1 MILTTKPDWRREGR
15 DWPNREASR
24 LVRAGGFLW
33 HVQVMGTGPTLLLL
47 HGAGAATH
55 SYRDLAPLLA
65 RDFTVVCPDLPG
77 HGFTETPPADG
88 LSLPGMVRAL
98 DALLTVLN
106 LAPHAAV
113 AHSAGAAVALRLRLQ
128 GRIGEGGVIAL
139 NGALRPFPGAAG
151 HIFPTLAKLLV
162 LNPLAIQ
169 MFAWRA
175 AMPGAVAKL
184 IEGTGSYID
193 PLGLKAYSALFATT
207 GHVAGALGM
216 MANWN
221 LQPLLADL
229 PRLPAPLTLIVGE
242 KDLAVPP
249 DVADEVK
256 ARVPHART
264 IVLPGLGH
272 LAHEEAPGQIAA
284 LVREALLRDTP
295 VNDIAPAP
303 LKASPQ
309 SIPNARVRTGS

>member
-15 DWPNREASR
+15 DWPNRDASR
-24 LVRAGGFLW
+24 FVRAGGILW
-33 HVQVMGTGPTLLLL
+33 HVQVMGAGPTLLLL

-65 RDFTVVCPDLPG
+65 QDFTVICPDLPG

-98 DALLTVLN
+98 DALLTALN
-106 LAPHAAV
+106 ANPYAAV
-113 AHSAGAAVALRLRLQ
+113 AHSAGAAIALRLRLQ
-128 GRIGEGGVIAL
+128 GRIGEGGVVAL
-139 NGALRPFPGAAG
+139 NGALRPFPGAAA

-162 LNPLAIQ
+162 LNPLAVQ

-175 AMPGAVAKL
+175 GMSGAVAKL

-193 PLGLKAYSALFATT
+193 PPGLKAYSALFATT

-216 MANWN
+216 MAGWD

-229 PRLPAPLTLIVGE
+229 HKLPAPLTLIVGE
-242 KDLAVPP
+242 DDLAVPP

-256 ARVPHART
+256 ARVPHARKT
-264 IVLPGLGH
+264 ALPGLGH

-284 LVREALLRDTP
+284 LVREALLRETSIS
-295 VNDIAPAP
+295 DIGAA
-303 LKASPQ
+303 A
-309 SIPNARVRTGS
+309 A

>member
-1 MILTTKPDWRREGR
+1 MGATKPDWRREGR
-15 DWPNREASR
+15 DWPNRQASR
-24 LVRAGGFLW
+24 FVRAGGFLW

-65 RDFTVVCPDLPG
+65 RNFTVICPDLPG
-77 HGFTETPPADG
+77 HGFTETPTAGG

-98 DALLTVLN
+98 DALLTALN
-106 LAPHAAV
+106 AEPYAAV
-113 AHSAGAAVALRLRLQ
+113 AHSAGAAIALRLRLQ
-128 GRIGEGGVIAL
+128 GRIGEGGVVAL
-139 NGALRPFPGAAG
+139 NGALRPFPGAAA

-162 LNPLAIQ
+162 LNPLAVKA
-169 MFAWRA
+169 FAWRA
-175 AMPGAVAKL
+175 GMPGAVAKL
-184 IEGTGSYID
+184 IEGTGSHID
-193 PLGLKAYSALFATT
+193 PLGLNAYTALFSTT

-216 MANWN
+216 MSSWD

-229 PRLPAPLTLIVGE
+229 HRLPAPLTLIVGE

-256 ARVPHART
+256 VKVPHARK
-264 IVLPGLGH
+264 IALPGLGH

-284 LVREALLRDTP
+284 LVREALMPEALMPENR
-295 VNDIAPAP
+295 AHEA
-303 LKASPQ
+303 A
-309 SIPNARVRTGS
+309 A

>member
-1 MILTTKPDWRREGR
+1 VIRPTKPDWRREGR

-24 LVRAGGFLW
+24 FVRAGGLLW

-65 RDFTVVCPDLPG
+65 RDFTVICPDLPG
-77 HGFTETPPADG
+77 HGFTETPPAGG
-88 LSLPGMVRAL
+88 LSLPGMVRAV
-98 DALLTVLN
+98 DELLTVLN
-106 LAPHAAV
+106 AEPYAAV
-113 AHSAGAAVALRLRLQ
+113 AHSAGAAIALRLRLQ
-128 GRIGEGGVIAL
+128 GRIGEGGVVAL
-139 NGALRPFPGAAG
+139 NGALRPFPGAAA

-162 LNPLAIQ
+162 LNPLAIK

-175 AMPGAVAKL
+175 GMSGAVAKL

-193 PLGLKAYSALFATT
+193 PQGLKAYSALFATT

-216 MANWN
+216 MAGWD

-229 PRLPAPLTLIVGE
+229 HKLPAPLTLIVGE

-249 DVADEVK
+249 DVADDVK
-256 ARVPHART
+256 TKLPHAVK
-264 IVLPGLGH
+264 IALPGLGH

-284 LVREALLRDTP
+284 LVRDALKPEVAACD
-295 VNDIAPAP
+295 AA
-303 LKASPQ
+303 A
-309 SIPNARVRTGS
+309 